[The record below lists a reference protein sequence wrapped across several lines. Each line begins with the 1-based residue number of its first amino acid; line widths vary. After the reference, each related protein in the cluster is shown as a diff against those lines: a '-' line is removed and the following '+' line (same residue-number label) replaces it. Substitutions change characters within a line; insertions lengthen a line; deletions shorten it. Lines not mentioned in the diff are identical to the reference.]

1 MHAMA
6 EANRE
11 VAVRDPDALVT
22 EIERTRENLART
34 VDQLADRVSPA
45 NVAKRALDR
54 AREQLERPE
63 ARMAGGAV
71 AALVVVGVV
80 GVVGVYLIRRRHR

>member
-6 EANRE
+6 EANGT
-11 VAVRDPDALVT
+11 VANRDPDALVK
-22 EIERTRENLART
+22 EIERTRESLART

-45 NVAKRALDR
+45 NVAHRALDR

-63 ARMAGGAV
+63 ARMAGGAL
-71 AALVVVGVV
+71 AALTVLGVA
-80 GVVGVYLIRRRHR
+80 VYLLRRRHR

>member
-1 MHAMA
+1 MA

-22 EIERTRENLART
+22 QIERTREDLART

-45 NVAKRALDR
+45 NVTRRALDR
-54 AREQLERPE
+54 ARGDFQGPE
-63 ARMAGGAV
+63 ARMVGGAV
-71 AALVVVGVV
+71 AALVVLGVA
-80 GVVGVYLIRRRHR
+80 VYLIRRRHR

>member
-1 MHAMA
+1 MA

-22 EIERTRENLART
+22 EIERTRENLAQT
-34 VDQLADRVSPA
+34 IDQLADRVSPA
-45 NVAKRALDR
+45 NVAQRALDR
-54 AREQLERPE
+54 AREQFQRPE

-71 AALVVVGVV
+71 AALAVLGVL
-80 GVVGVYLIRRRHR
+80 GVYLIRRRRR